1 MQSCHLFPTRS
12 RVSVAE
18 AEMHGE
24 LQLLSTREFQA
35 YKKTHTTSA
44 FASTPP
50 PYVQLHL
57 HVPPL
62 HTLTQKTPLTVF
74 GRAKQCTISGKILI
88 QVSREREKETQ
99 WRVTT
104 EQGREDEIMVGHPA
118 ATVLLSSFYC
128 FTTVCFSPSS
138 YHTYCMLH
146 VSLPKH

>member
-1 MQSCHLFPTRS
+1 MQKRKCTVSYNFSPRGSSRPT
-12 RVSVAE
+12 
-18 AEMHGE
+18 
-24 LQLLSTREFQA
+24 
-35 YKKTHTTSA
+35 KKTHTTSA